1 MNAPV
6 LEFEEDPPPPRAAPD
21 AFFLSLDAYEGPID
35 LLLTLA
41 RRQKVDLAEI
51 SILELAEQYLAF
63 VEGARRL
70 NLEVAA
76 GHLVTAAWLAYM
88 KSRLLLP
95 ESEEEQLTGEELAEA
110 LRFRIVRL
118 DAMRRHG
125 ELLFRRPLLGRDRHA
140 RGETRPRAEKV
151 ETAVDATFHDLIVAY
166 AGICRRR
173 QPPPL
178 AVRPKRLYSVKT
190 ATGWIRN
197 RLAGLQQWATLAG
210 FLPRD
215 DPSPVR
221 RSAYA
226 SVFVASLELVRGGEL
241 DMRQARPFGP
251 VLVRSRAGPNGDPAH
266 AA

>member
-1 MNAPV
+1 MIAPV
-6 LEFEEDPPPPRAAPD
+6 PEFEEDQPQRRPAPD
-21 AFFLSLDAYEGPID
+21 AFFLSLGAYEGPID

-51 SILELAEQYLAF
+51 SMLELAEQYLAF
-63 VEGARRL
+63 VDGARRL

-76 GHLVTAAWLAYM
+76 AHLVTAAWLAYM

-95 ESEEEQLTGEELAEA
+95 ESDEEQLTGEELAEA
-110 LRFRIVRL
+110 LRFRMVRL

-140 RGETRPRAEKV
+140 RGEAQPPAEKV
-151 ETAVDATFHDLIVAY
+151 STTVDATFHDLILAY

-173 QPPPL
+173 QPPAL

-197 RLAGLQQWATLAG
+197 RLSGLQEWATLAG

-215 DPSPVR
+215 DPSAFR

-241 DMRQARPFGP
+241 DMRQSRPFGP
-251 VLVRSRAGPNGDPAH
+251 VLVRSRSSSNGDSTH